1 MFRKILKKIF
11 GIHRPSKEW
20 VNVPSTYVERDTK
33 CDKCVYDVKRKR
45 RKEHTFGIYTD
56 KDKAEAAKKVVIKQ
70 LYEKEKG
77 NEWSYVDDISDIEVS
92 VVEIESDMAVDIE
105 LGGYC
110 E

>member
-1 MFRKILKKIF
+1 MIKL
-11 GIHRPSKEW
+11 E
-20 VNVPSTYVERDTK
+20 NVVLASPEQMEFIIQGMRNSMDSWEKSDSE
-33 CDKCVYDVKRKR
+33 CVTAGYDM
-45 RKEHTFGIYTD
+45 EHIFGIYTD
-56 KDKAEAAKKVVIKQ
+56 KDKAEAAKKVVIEQ
-70 LYEKEKG
+70 LYEKD